1 MFRYETAS
9 QTVLSTTKYYF
20 CLTIIH
26 INHRNTGINV
36 YSSDRNT
43 DVCGCVDLL
52 KVTGASNNVD
62 YSVSP
67 VDGDK

>member
-1 MFRYETAS
+1 M
-9 QTVLSTTKYYF
+9 
-20 CLTIIH
+20 
-26 INHRNTGINV
+26 NV
-36 YSSDRNT
+36 YSSDINT

-67 VDGDK
+67 VDGDKWLL